1 MTGPLVG
8 VTVLQPASGTVAR
21 PVHDLFGAG
30 DRSRWPADNTG
41 RQGAPQPRP
50 RSDIEADQRASPTQ
64 SSAGSTSAGTAPTS
78 SKTARDPPGSSCPWP
93 LSFPAKENQQMSTT

>member
-50 RSDIEADQRASPTQ
+50 RERHRGRPEGQPYPVFGRLDIRWHRPDVVQDGP
-64 SSAGSTSAGTAPTS
+64 
-78 SKTARDPPGSSCPWP
+78 
-93 LSFPAKENQQMSTT
+93 